1 MEINTTTQPKQVA
14 AEKTEIS
21 LPSGLIGL
29 PELTRF
35 ELIADPEIC
44 PLVILRNLGEEEI
57 DFLAVD
63 PSVVLPQYNMVVPD
77 ADAEELGLTPSG
89 MAPLILNIAIVSS
102 TEPKKVTTNLTAPIL
117 INRETGIGKQVL
129 LENAD
134 IYSAEHQLEV
144 EAP

>member
-77 ADAEELGLTPSG
+77 ADAEELGLSPSA

-102 TEPKKVTTNLTAPIL
+102 TEPKKVTANLTAPIL